1 MKITE
6 NQLRKLIRDTISE
19 SNRRPN
25 RIPTGN
31 ITAFKKGIGDAAL
44 DFGIDAIAGPAR
56 SIYAGTKNVI
66 DRKKQKKLASK
77 FSEMPIAEFT
87 SICRNFP
94 KELELFYKKHSVP
107 DVIAVFNHLLEEYG
121 LDYEIISKSSQLSN
135 ESEEDFDQTIDNE
148 FDESENY
155 AGMFEPIDL

>member
-1 MKITE
+1 MKISE
-6 NQLRKLIRDTISE
+6 VELRRLIRGVLDE
-19 SNRRPN
+19 ANRPN